1 MAAVTATGTMRRSP
15 KTTPWRRKCSR
26 ITVMGMGMPMTT
38 GMDMGTITPTIMGTI
53 MATITRTITATITL
67 MRLLLR
73 KTVWRQSGN
82 LLANRSA
89 SPCAAPVVAT
99 FTVRIADTIMA
110 SSELPMAPTELI
122 ALLHLASPALPIGGF
137 SYSQG
142 LEAAVEAGIV
152 TDGQSAQTW
161 IGDGLNNVL
170 ARCELPFI
178 AQQMRRWQALAQ
190 CRTQGNAAPTLG
202 DMAAEKDGQTVAD
215 ANAWYLASRESAE
228 LLQETEQMGWSLAS
242 LAASLG
248 WGHDDDRAL
257 LMTLKP
263 LALPTAFAFVAV
275 AHNAGIQATLSAYAF
290 NWVENQ
296 VAAALKSVPLGQLAG
311 QRVLW
316 HLREAIAAAATHAST
331 IAPSGLSTFSP
342 LLGILS
348 SRHES
353 QYSRLFRS

>member
-1 MAAVTATGTMRRSP
+1 MPVAVT
-15 KTTPWRRKCSR
+15 
-26 ITVMGMGMPMTT
+26 
-38 GMDMGTITPTIMGTI
+38 
-53 MATITRTITATITL
+53 
-67 MRLLLR
+67 
-73 KTVWRQSGN
+73 
-82 LLANRSA
+82 
-89 SPCAAPVVAT
+89 
-99 FTVRIADTIMA
+99 FTDQVADTITGMAMTKIMA
-110 SSELPMAPTELI
+110 SIEQAMASTELI

-142 LEAAVEAGIV
+142 LEAAVEVGLV
-152 TDGQSAQTW
+152 TDGESAQKW
-161 IGDGLNNVL
+161 IGDGLDGVL

-178 AQQMRRWQALAQ
+178 AHQMRRWQMLANA
-190 CRTQGNAAPTLG
+190 RTQDHKPLLQGVASAGEDGETLG
-202 DMAAEKDGQTVAD
+202 E

-242 LAASLG
+242 LAASLQ
-248 WGHDDDRAL
+248 WGHHDDRAM

-316 HLREAIAAAATHAST
+316 HLREAIAAAAARACT
-331 IAPSGLSTFSP
+331 ITPSGLSTFSP